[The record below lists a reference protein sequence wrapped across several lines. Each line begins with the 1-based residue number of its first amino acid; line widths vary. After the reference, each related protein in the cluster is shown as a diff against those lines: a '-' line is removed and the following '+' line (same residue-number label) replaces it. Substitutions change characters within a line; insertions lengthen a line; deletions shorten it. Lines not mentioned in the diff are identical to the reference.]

1 MRIRAVPFCS
11 LDVAVGVDPAGFDA
25 WNEQEAIL
33 RDFSIG
39 APPDGFNP
47 DGQNWG
53 LVLELSARA
62 PAVGLLR
69 QLVASHLTK
78 REALLLWVSDIQLN
92 MLLRTGI
99 LFS

>member
-47 DGQNWG
+47 GGQNWG

-62 PAVGLLR
+62 GSWL
-69 QLVASHLTK
+69 AS
-78 REALLLWVSDIQLN
+78 AAN
-92 MLLRTGI
+92 GI
-99 LFS
+99 AFNQARLCCYGFRISN